1 MAEKE
6 KRKNR
11 KVVKIHEKY
20 DQGNIKAKFCPKCG
34 VGVIMAEHGNRT
46 HCGKCGY
53 TVFKSSKPK
62 EE

>member
-1 MAEKE
+1 MAKE

-20 DQGNIKAKFCPKCG
+20 DQGTLKSKSCPKCG
-34 VGVIMAEHGNRT
+34 PGVLMAEHGNRT

-53 TVFKSSKPK
+53 TEFKTK
-62 EE
+62 